1 MTATEA
7 AEDQAPERESMEYDV
22 VIVGAGPAGLGAAIR
37 LKQLEAEQGREV
49 SVCVLEKGSEVGAH
63 LLSGAVLEPRAL
75 AELFPDWQDRGAPLN
90 TAVAHDEFRFFTET
104 GSWKVP
110 SALLPKELH
119 NHGNYIISL
128 GNLCRWLAEQA
139 EALGVEIYPGFAAAE
154 VLYHDDGSVKGVAT
168 GDMGIGKDGERT
180 ANYTPGM
187 ELHARYTLIA
197 EGVRGSLARQ
207 LMQRF
212 DLRAECDP
220 QTFGLGVKEVWEVEP
235 DRHRHGL
242 VVHGFGW
249 PLDSETYGG
258 GWMYHLEDNQVSI
271 GYVVGLDYRNPYLSP
286 FHEFQRFK
294 THPAIA
300 KVLEGGRRLAYGARA
315 INEGGL
321 QSIPKLTFPGGALIG
336 CSAGFVNVPKIKGNH
351 TAMKSGMVAA
361 EAVFDALAADGAADG
376 TADALTDY
384 PERLKASWV
393 WDELTAVRNCRPAYR
408 WGTLMGTAFSG
419 LELWLRGKTPWT
431 LHHRHGD
438 HETLRPAS
446 ESRPIDYPKPD
457 GVLTFDRLSSVF
469 LSNTNHEENQ
479 PSHLTLKDP
488 DIPIAHN
495 LPLFDEPAQR
505 YCPAAVYEVVRDD
518 DGSNPR
524 FVINAQNCVHCKTCD
539 IKDPTQN
546 IVWTV
551 PEGGGGPNYPN
562 M

>member
-1 MTATEA
+1 MAETEM
-7 AEDQAPERESMEYDV
+7 AEAEAPERESMEYDV
-22 VIVGAGPAGLGAAIR
+22 VVVGAGPAGLSAAIR
-37 LKQLEAEQGREV
+37 LKQLEAEKGREI

-63 LLSGAVLEPRAL
+63 ILSGAVLEPRAL
-75 AELFPDWQDRGAPLN
+75 EELFPDWQDRGAPLD
-90 TAVAHDEFRFFTET
+90 TAVAEDEFHFFTET
-104 GSWKVP
+104 GSRRVP
-110 SALLPKELH
+110 SGLLPKELH

-154 VLYHDDGSVKGVAT
+154 VLFHEDGSVKGVAT
-168 GDMGIGKDGERT
+168 GDMGIGKDGEKT

-187 ELHARYTLIA
+187 ELHAKYTLIA
-197 EGVRGSLARQ
+197 EGVRGSLSKQ
-207 LMQRF
+207 IMERF
-212 DLRAECDP
+212 DLRRGCDP
-220 QTFGLGVKEVWEVEP
+220 QTFGLGIKEIWEVEP
-235 DRHRHGL
+235 DKHRRGL

-258 GWMYHLEDNQVSI
+258 AWMYHLSDNQVSI

-294 THPAIA
+294 THPKVRA
-300 KVLEGGRRLAYGARA
+300 VLEGGRRLAYGARA

-321 QSIPKLTFPGGALIG
+321 QSIPELVFPGGALIG

-361 EAVFDALAADGAADG
+361 EAVFDAVAADRRSDRVE
-376 TADALTDY
+376 DY
-384 PERLKASWV
+384 PDRLKASWV
-393 WDELTAVRNCRPAYR
+393 WQELTAVRNCRPAYR
-408 WGTLMGTAFSG
+408 WGTLMGTVFSG
-419 LELWLRGKTPWT
+419 MELWLRGRTPWT

-438 HETLRPAS
+438 HETLRKAS
-446 ESRPIDYPKPD
+446 ESTPIDYPKPD
-457 GVLTFDRLSSVF
+457 GVLVFDRLSSVF

-479 PSHLTLKDP
+479 PAHLKLKDAA
-488 DIPIAHN
+488 IPIEHN
-495 LPLFDEPAQR
+495 LPLYDEPAQR